1 MAVESRSR
9 LLNTLGE
16 RETFIQR
23 GFDFQEAEL
32 AAARAKLSEKAREG
46 NKAAAQHLSEIKDQQ
61 RRCPSAV
68 TGHWQSCGA
77 NRN

>member
-16 RETFIQR
+16 RETFVNR

-32 AAARAKLSEKAREG
+32 AAVRAKLSQRAREG
-46 NKAAAQHLSEIKDQQ
+46 NKAAAQHLGV
-61 RRCPSAV
+61 R
-68 TGHWQSCGA
+68 
-77 NRN
+77 